1 MFKEEDFLLDLENN
15 LEYRQH
21 GDFDCFDNILENT
34 LNWHAPVKTKIVR
47 GNNKPH
53 ISKSLRK
60 AIMVRSKLKN
70 IANKTGHPDDIS
82 KFKRQRN
89 RVVNINKKEKRS
101 FFSKIECNN
110 NSNKRFWSTF
120 KPYLSNKSHG
130 AQERILLLREN
141 NNIISEDKDVATTF
155 NDYFSNITSSLDI
168 KKWNVDYKNVNDNA
182 VISAIEKYSTHPSII
197 MIKAKYPHSSKFNF
211 KHILPENTCETI
223 MKLKTSKKCS
233 GNIPTH
239 ILKLT
244 VGVIT
249 NALTDCI
256 NCAIDDG
263 TFPNSLKCADIIPIH
278 KKDDKLDKSNYRPVS
293 LLPIISKVYEKLI
306 LDQIASFFNSK
317 FSSLLGGFRK
327 KYSTQH
333 SLFNLLQNW
342 QKYLDKSEIIGTIL
356 MDLSKAYDVLS
367 HELLIA
373 KLEAYG
379 FSLNS
384 LKLLYSYLSNRKQRV
399 RIESIFSEWI
409 GIVLG
414 VPQGSILGPILFNI
428 FINDMFFFLLET
440 EVCNFADDNTLYIG
454 DSCLD
459 KVVIKLEND
468 ISRVIKWFN
477 FNSMVVNPAK
487 FQLMFLGQERKPRS
501 KYCIDI
507 DGNIIPE
514 QNEIKLL
521 GVTIDQKLN
530 FDSHV
535 KSFCKKANQKVR
547 ALRRI
552 RTFINFKSA
561 KLIYNAYILSAFSY
575 CPLIWT
581 FCGKSANGLINNTH
595 LRALKMIYKSEN
607 LSLEDILHKDLSVK
621 IHTKNLQLLML
632 EVYKSRNKLNPE
644 FMWDLFRVK

>member
-1 MFKEEDFLLDLENN
+1 
-15 LEYRQH
+15 
-21 GDFDCFDNILENT
+21 
-34 LNWHAPVKTKIVR
+34 
-47 GNNKPH
+47 
-53 ISKSLRK
+53 
-60 AIMVRSKLKN
+60 
-70 IANKTGHPDDIS
+70 
-82 KFKRQRN
+82 
-89 RVVNINKKEKRS
+89 
-101 FFSKIECNN
+101 
-110 NSNKRFWSTF
+110 
-120 KPYLSNKSHG
+120 
-130 AQERILLLREN
+130 
-141 NNIISEDKDVATTF
+141 
-155 NDYFSNITSSLDI
+155 
-168 KKWNVDYKNVNDNA
+168 
-182 VISAIEKYSTHPSII
+182 
-197 MIKAKYPHSSKFNF
+197 
-211 KHILPENTCETI
+211 
-223 MKLKTSKKCS
+223 
-233 GNIPTH
+233 
-239 ILKLT
+239 
-244 VGVIT
+244 
-249 NALTDCI
+249 
-256 NCAIDDG
+256 
-263 TFPNSLKCADIIPIH
+263 
-278 KKDDKLDKSNYRPVS
+278 
-293 LLPIISKVYEKLI
+293 
-306 LDQIASFFNSK
+306 
-317 FSSLLGGFRK
+317 
-327 KYSTQH
+327 
-333 SLFNLLQNW
+333 
-342 QKYLDKSEIIGTIL
+342 

-440 EVCNFADDNTLYIG
+440 EVCNFADDNTLYIS

-477 FNSMVVNPAK
+477 FNSMMVNPAK

-521 GVTIDQKLN
+521 GVAIDQKLN

-535 KSFCKKANQKVR
+535 KSFCKRANQKVR

-595 LRALKMIYKSEN
+595 LRALKMIYKGEN
-607 LSLEDILHKDLSVK
+607 LSLKDILHKYLSVK
-621 IHTKNLQLLML
+621 VHTKNLQLLML

-644 FMWDLFRVK
+644 FMWDLFRVKESPYSLRAGEVLIIPPIQSIKYGINSLIFRGSILWNTVPNNIKQSKSISCFKKNIKSWLGYLCGCSVCRN